1 MAKKKSGKKL
11 VTPAQPTGYVQVS
24 ANTDGKKKGNGPI
37 GKC

>member
-11 VTPAQPTGYVQVS
+11 VAPEQPTGYAQVS
-24 ANTDGKKKGNGPI
+24 ANTDGKKKGNGSI